1 MKKGKKI
8 TMIFSLF
15 WTIILLVS
23 VTYSWISRS
32 WTPKLEYPKI
42 AIATTGALIITF
54 ENDEV
59 YNEVNLNELTNIEEF
74 ALKQVSSPN
83 GREFVSADF
92 SPILE
97 KGVPVYD
104 NRTANKYI
112 QTEFWLKTQYESND
126 DLANRSKEIFLSN
139 DSYIKY
145 DYTDENE
152 PRVDL
157 AIRISIEIQNG
168 PTYILC
174 TGKDGDVDGLD
185 GTYTK
190 KAASLDAIDKPIFEN
205 YPETELKAGTYESI
219 IVYDLKYFN
228 GEPDDYG
235 INKNLLTIDSSS
247 GKKVTVRIW
256 LEGCDENCVN
266 EIAGEKLSICLK
278 FDSREVI
285 KNTNNETNN

>member
-8 TMIFSLF
+8 AMLFSVV
-15 WTIILLVS
+15 WTFILLVS

-59 YNEVNLNELTNIEEF
+59 YNEVDLNELAQIEEF

-104 NRTANKYI
+104 NKTANKYI

-126 DLANRSKEIFLSN
+126 ELANRTKEVFLSS
-139 DSYIKY
+139 DSYIRY
-145 DYTDENE
+145 ETTDENE
-152 PRVDL
+152 PRADL

-168 PTYILC
+168 STYILC
-174 TGKDGDVDGLD
+174 TGKEDDEDGLD

-190 KAASLDAIDKPIFEN
+190 KAASLEAVNQPIYEN
-205 YPETELKAGTYESI
+205 YPNTTLKKGTYESI

-228 GEPDDYG
+228 GEPDEYG
-235 INKNLLTIDSSS
+235 NNKNLLTIDSSS

-266 EIAGEKLSICLK
+266 EIAGKKLSICLK
-278 FDSREVI
+278 FDSREAA
-285 KNTNNETNN
+285 KENN

>member
-1 MKKGKKI
+1 MNKGKKV
-8 TMIFSLF
+8 TLLFSIF
-15 WTIILLVS
+15 WTVILLVS

-32 WTPKLEYPKI
+32 WTPKLDYPKI

-54 ENDEV
+54 DDDSV
-59 YNEVNLNELTNIEEF
+59 YNEVDLNELTSVDEF
-74 ALKQVSSPN
+74 ALKQVSSPDGIN
-83 GREFVSADF
+83 FLSADF

-104 NRTANKYI
+104 KKTENKYI
-112 QTEFWLKTQYESND
+112 QTEFWLKTQYENND
-126 DLANRSKEIFLSN
+126 DLGNRTKEVYLSK

-145 DYTDENE
+145 DTTSEDE

-168 PTYILC
+168 PTYIFC
-174 TGKDGDVDGLD
+174 TGKEDDPDGLD

-190 KAASLDAIDKPIFEN
+190 KAAALSAEGLPIFEE
-205 YPETELKAGTYESI
+205 YPATALKEGTFQNI
-219 IVYDLKYFN
+219 IVYDLNYFN
-228 GEPDDYG
+228 GDVDAYG
-235 INKNLLTIDSSS
+235 NKKNLLTIDSAS

-266 EIAGEKLSICLK
+266 EIAGKKLSICLK
-278 FDSREVI
+278 FDSREAI
-285 KNTNNETNN
+285 KE

>member
-8 TMIFSLF
+8 TLLFSMF
-15 WTIILLVS
+15 WTLILLVS

-32 WTPKLEYPKI
+32 WTPKLDYPRI

-54 ENDEV
+54 EDDSV
-59 YNEVNLNELTNIEEF
+59 YNEVDLNELTQIEEF

-104 NRTANKYI
+104 DKTDKKYI
-112 QTEFWLKTQYESND
+112 KTEFWLKTQYESNE
-126 DLANRSKEIFLSN
+126 DLGNRSKEVFLSS

-145 DYTDENE
+145 DASDDDVA
-152 PRVDL
+152 RVDL
-157 AIRISIEIQNG
+157 AIRVSIEIQNG

-174 TGKDGDVDGLD
+174 TGSDNDPDKLD

-190 KAASLDAIDKPIFEN
+190 KAASLEAVGENIFEN
-205 YPETELKAGTYESI
+205 YPDTTLKEGTYESI
-219 IVYDLKYFN
+219 VVYDLNYFN
-228 GEPDDYG
+228 GELDDYG
-235 INKNLLTIDSSS
+235 NKKNLLTIDSSS

-278 FDSREVI
+278 FDSKEAA
-285 KNTNNETNN
+285 KEGSETE